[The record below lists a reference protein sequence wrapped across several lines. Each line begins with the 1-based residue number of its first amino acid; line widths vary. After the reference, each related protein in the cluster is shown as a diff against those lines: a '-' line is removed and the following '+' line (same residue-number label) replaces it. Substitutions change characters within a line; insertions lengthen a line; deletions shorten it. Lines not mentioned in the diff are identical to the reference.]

1 VASEKFWWLIVAF
14 YMVFQWAGAI
24 KNGSM
29 TYFCKWVLD
38 NTFFG
43 SADAWGASQSLLAI
57 LGAIPMAVAAA
68 FVVPLANKFGK
79 RMVTFVG
86 LLLGVAGGVIAGL
99 GNGSIIPV
107 ALGVTLK
114 CLGSAPGCYLILAML
129 ADVIDHIEYKHGI
142 RTDGLTMSIYSS
154 LMVAATP
161 VCNAI
166 FSAILG
172 VSGYD
177 QAADVTLGAAAQAAG
192 VRAAISVSY
201 IWIETIAYAVCA
213 VMILFFTVE
222 TELKS
227 RETGK

>member
-1 VASEKFWWLIVAF
+1 
-14 YMVFQWAGAI
+14 
-24 KNGSM
+24 
-29 TYFCKWVLD
+29 
-38 NTFFG
+38 
-43 SADAWGASQSLLAI
+43 
-57 LGAIPMAVAAA
+57 MAVAAA

-107 ALGVTLK
+107 AIGVAIK

-129 ADVIDHIEYKHGI
+129 ADVIDLIEYKHGI

-172 VSGYD
+172 VSGYN
-177 QAADVTLGAAAQAAG
+177 QGANVALGMAAQTEG
-192 VRAAISVSY
+192 VRLAISASY
-201 IWIETIAYAVCA
+201 IWIETVAYAVCA

-222 TELKS
+222 SELKC
-227 RETGK
+227 RENSK